1 MVGNGWCFIGRCAEV
16 MGLWMGMLWLPSV
29 RCACVWFVYGSCM
42 VRVWFVYGSCMVRVW
57 FVYGSLM
64 VRVTVD
70 SLTSNTLELR
80 KA

>member
-1 MVGNGWCFIGRCAEV
+1 MKV
-16 MGLWMGMLWLPSV
+16 MGLWMVGYGCPQCGVLV
-29 RCACVWFVYGSCM
+29 CGSC
-42 VRVWFVYGSCMVRVW
+42 
-57 FVYGSLM
+57 M